1 MGRGRSRAARLLLLG
16 GLLLFS
22 TIFEAVAAA
31 CGNGVLEES
40 EECED
45 GNVFAG
51 DGCSQQ
57 CQCEQDPCSVVIG
70 AQASSRIHLA
80 SVVSGLRPGATLT
93 LAAGS
98 RYRSFKCKMPGGRSS
113 QCVSVR

>member
-57 CQCEQDPCSVVIG
+57 CQCEQDPCSFVIG

-98 RYRSFKCKMPGGRSS
+98 RYRSFECQLPGRCS
-113 QCVSVR
+113 RH